1 MFAGEENS
9 PASGRVLWNVNI
21 ENICG
26 GQLAVWFYQRAPVR
40 ISGRECVRNWQLH
53 VHEATHIVDT
63 TVDFCEHA
71 QFWPVKNCHE
81 RKS

>member
-1 MFAGEENS
+1 M
-9 PASGRVLWNVNI
+9 NI

-26 GQLAVWFYQRAPVR
+26 GQLAVWFCQRAPVR

-53 VHEATHIVDT
+53 DGSIVDT